1 MIIITTFPKTL
12 TEEKK
17 LILVRKDVDVNE
29 SLSNY
34 TFRNKLKVK
43 EQLFLLLFYI
53 TVGSSSHYLNV
64 YRRNN
69 AVCF

>member
-43 EQLFLLLFYI
+43 EQCFYCCSTFHLDWI
-53 TVGSSSHYLNV
+53 SLG
-64 YRRNN
+64 
-69 AVCF
+69 

>member
-43 EQLFLLLFYI
+43 EQLFYCCSTLQ
-53 TVGSSSHYLNV
+53 
-64 YRRNN
+64 
-69 AVCF
+69 